1 MEHGATIV
9 GASDEKITYASL
21 IESKGQKGEILT
33 YQWGKHIHM
42 DGKEIYKYAVTDTV
56 ANIKKLLEREKI
68 DQEQITQWIFH
79 QSNRKIITSIQKRLQ
94 IQEQN
99 VYTNIETVGNTF
111 CASIPIALD
120 DFINHRKTK
129 QKDQIILLGYGG
141 GLNLGSIVWEV

>member
-1 MEHGATIV
+1 
-9 GASDEKITYASL
+9 
-21 IESKGQKGEILT
+21 
-33 YQWGKHIHM
+33 M